1 VEEPPPSVER
11 TTVSGKGA
19 GCWKRGGRE
28 ETDVSCCW
36 SLLRSG
42 GEAAT
47 TPGGGGTEAATG
59 GGGGSRGGDGGE
71 GGGVAG
77 GNRWGVGAETGY
89 VMHSRSVKDITVL
102 KRFYLLK

>member
-1 VEEPPPSVER
+1 MEEPPSVER

-28 ETDVSCCW
+28 ETDGSCGW

-42 GEAAT
+42 GVAT
-47 TPGGGGTEAATG
+47 DPGGGGTEAATG

-71 GGGVAG
+71 GGGGVAG
-77 GNRWGVGAETGY
+77 GNR
-89 VMHSRSVKDITVL
+89 
-102 KRFYLLK
+102 